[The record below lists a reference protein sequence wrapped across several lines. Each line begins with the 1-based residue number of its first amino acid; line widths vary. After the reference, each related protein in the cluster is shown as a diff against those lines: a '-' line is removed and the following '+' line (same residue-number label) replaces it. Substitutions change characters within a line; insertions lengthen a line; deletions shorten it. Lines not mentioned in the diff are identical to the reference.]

1 MGAWGI
7 GTFDNDDA
15 SDWPYD
21 LEGSEGTVL
30 IEESLDRV
38 LAEEDYL
45 ESPDCANALAA
56 AEMVAARKDAP
67 APGLSKDALNWIS
80 AKAITPSSGLTD
92 KAISAVQKI
101 KAVSELRELWEE
113 TEDFDAW
120 LACVQDIEQRLA

>member
-56 AEMVAARKDAP
+56 AEMGGILKAHSDGKDKGATLTLTLP
-67 APGLSKDALNWIS
+67 VIVPVEHTI
-80 AKAITPSSGLTD
+80 PS
-92 KAISAVQKI
+92 V
-101 KAVSELRELWEE
+101 
-113 TEDFDAW
+113 
-120 LACVQDIEQRLA
+120 